1 MDAGKTESKAGS
13 SRQNAM
19 EVFVELRIPHA
30 RAWSQRYSES
40 SPMNGLLIVNKPA
53 GMTSHDVV
61 ASVRRLTGESSVG
74 HLGTLD
80 PMATGVLPLLLGRFT
95 RLAQFFQQDS
105 KRYTGTIRF
114 GFATD
119 TYDADGQSVGECIE
133 PGLTLEAVRAFASG
147 FQGEIEQMPP
157 PFSAKKS
164 QGVPAYK
171 LARQGKPVNLRP
183 VRIEIRRFEILG
195 YEAPD
200 APFAVEVSSGSYIR
214 SIAHEMGQ
222 LAGCGAHL
230 GSLCRVQ
237 AGEFILQQAATLDE
251 VAAWQKEDS
260 LADRLPHPRCVLPQ
274 MPSVTVDENT
284 AARLKNGMACNL
296 PDYSGAP
303 YIKIFTDQRQLFAI
317 GRRIAGTLTQPVAV
331 LG

>member
-1 MDAGKTESKAGS
+1 
-13 SRQNAM
+13 
-19 EVFVELRIPHA
+19 
-30 RAWSQRYSES
+30 
-40 SPMNGLLIVNKPA
+40 MNGLLIVNKSA

-61 ASVRRLTGESSVG
+61 ATVRKLTGESSVG

-95 RLAQFFQQDS
+95 RLAQFFKQDS

-119 TYDADGQSVGECIE
+119 TYDADGETVGDCMD
-133 PGLTLEAVRAFASG
+133 PGLTLEEICRLAERFH
-147 FQGEIEQMPP
+147 GEIDQMPP
-157 PFSAKKS
+157 PYSAKKS

-171 LARQGKPVNLRP
+171 LARQGKPVELRS
-183 VRIEIRRFEILG
+183 VRIEIRHFEILS
-195 YEAPD
+195 YEAPN
-200 APFAVEVSSGSYIR
+200 APFVVEVSSGSYIR
-214 SIAHEMGQ
+214 SIAHELGQ

-237 AGEFILQQAATLDE
+237 AGEFSLEEAATLE
-251 VAAWQKEDS
+251 EIAAWQQENS
-260 LADRLPHPRCVLPQ
+260 LEQRLPHPRCLLPQ

-284 AARLKNGMACNL
+284 ALRLKNGMACNL
-296 PDYSGAP
+296 PEYSNAS
-303 YIKIFTDQRQLFAI
+303 YIKIFTGQRELFAI
-317 GRRIAGTLTQPVAV
+317 GRRVAGTLMQPMAV

>member
-1 MDAGKTESKAGS
+1 
-13 SRQNAM
+13 
-19 EVFVELRIPHA
+19 
-30 RAWSQRYSES
+30 
-40 SPMNGLLIVNKPA
+40 MNGLLIVNKPA

-61 ASVRRLTGESSVG
+61 ATVRKLTGESSVG

-95 RLAQFFQQDS
+95 RLAQFFKQDR

-119 TYDADGQSVGECIE
+119 TYDADGEAVAELVD
-133 PGLTLEAVRAFASG
+133 PVLTLEEIRRLAEKFR
-147 FQGEIEQMPP
+147 GEIDQIPP
-157 PFSAKKS
+157 PYSAKKS

-171 LARQGKPVNLRP
+171 LVRQGKPVALRP
-183 VRIEIRRFEILG
+183 VRIEVRQLEISA
-195 YEAPD
+195 YEAPN
-200 APFAVEVSSGSYIR
+200 APFVVEVSSGSYIR

-237 AGEFILQQAATLDE
+237 AGEFTLEQAATLDE
-251 VAAWQKEDS
+251 IAAWQKEDS
-260 LADRLPHPRCVLPQ
+260 LLERLPHPRCMLPQ
-274 MPSVTVDENT
+274 MPSVTVEENT
-284 AARLKNGMACNL
+284 AMRLKNGMACNL
-296 PDYSGAP
+296 PEYSNAP
-303 YIKIFTDQRQLFAI
+303 FVKIFIDQRALFAI
-317 GRRIAGTLTQPVAV
+317 GRRIAGTLMQPMAV

>member
-1 MDAGKTESKAGS
+1 
-13 SRQNAM
+13 
-19 EVFVELRIPHA
+19 
-30 RAWSQRYSES
+30 
-40 SPMNGLLIVNKPA
+40 MNGLLIVNKPA

-61 ASVRRLTGESSVG
+61 ATVRKLTGESSVG

-95 RLAQFFQQDS
+95 RLAQFFKQDS

-119 TYDADGQSVGECIE
+119 TYDAEGEAVGECVH
-133 PGLTLEAVRAFASG
+133 PDLTLEEIRSFAKK
-147 FQGEIEQMPP
+147 FLGEIDQVPP
-157 PFSAKKS
+157 PYSAKKS

-171 LARQGKPVNLRP
+171 LARQGKPVELRP
-183 VRIEIRRFEILG
+183 VRIEIRQFEIPD
-195 YEAPD
+195 YEAPN
-200 APFAVEVSSGSYIR
+200 APFIVEVSSGSYIR

-237 AGEFILQQAATLDE
+237 AGEFTLEQAATLE
-251 VAAWQKEDS
+251 EIAAWQKEES
-260 LADRLPHPRCVLPQ
+260 LMERLPHPRCVLSD

-284 AARLKNGMACNL
+284 ASRLKNGMACNL
-296 PDYSGAP
+296 PDYSNAL
-303 YIKIFTDQRQLFAI
+303 YIKIFTDQRELFAI
-317 GRRIAGTLTQPVAV
+317 GRRIAGTLMQTMAV

>member
-1 MDAGKTESKAGS
+1 
-13 SRQNAM
+13 
-19 EVFVELRIPHA
+19 
-30 RAWSQRYSES
+30 
-40 SPMNGLLIVNKPA
+40 MNGLLIVNKPA

-61 ASVRRLTGESSVG
+61 ATVRRLTGESSVG

-105 KRYTGTIRF
+105 KCYTGTIRF

-119 TYDADGQSVGECIE
+119 TYDADGEAVGISLE
-133 PGLTLEAVRAFASG
+133 PGLTLDQVRAFAAG
-147 FQGEIEQMPP
+147 FHGQIDQVPP
-157 PFSAKKS
+157 PFSAKKT

-183 VRIEIRRFEILG
+183 VKIEIRKFEILG
-195 YEAPD
+195 YEEPD
-200 APFAVEVSSGSYIR
+200 APFSVEVSSGSYIR

-230 GSLCRVQ
+230 GSLCRVR
-237 AGEFILQQAATLDE
+237 AGEFSLQQAATLDE
-251 VAAWQKEDS
+251 IAAWQNEGS
-260 LADRLPHPRCVLPQ
+260 LTERLPHPRCVLPQ
-274 MPSVTVDENT
+274 MPSVTVDVNT

-296 PDYSGAP
+296 PEYSSAP
-303 YIKIFTDQRQLFAI
+303 YMKIFTDQRELFAI
-317 GRRIAGTLTQPVAV
+317 GRRIAGTLTQPMAV

>member
-1 MDAGKTESKAGS
+1 
-13 SRQNAM
+13 
-19 EVFVELRIPHA
+19 
-30 RAWSQRYSES
+30 
-40 SPMNGLLIVNKPA
+40 MNGLLIVNKPA

-61 ASVRRLTGESSVG
+61 ATVRKLTGESSVG

-95 RLAQFFQQDS
+95 RLAQFFKQDS

-119 TYDADGQSVGECIE
+119 TYDADGEAVGECVDPE
-133 PGLTLEAVRAFASG
+133 LTLEEIRRFAEK
-147 FQGEIEQMPP
+147 FRGEIDQVPP
-157 PFSAKKS
+157 PYSAKKS

-171 LARQGKPVNLRP
+171 LARQGKPVELRP
-183 VRIEIRRFEILG
+183 VRIEILRFEIPG
-195 YEAPD
+195 YETPN
-200 APFAVEVSSGSYIR
+200 APFVVEVSSGSYIR

-237 AGEFILQQAATLDE
+237 AGEFSLQQAATLDQI
-251 VAAWQKEDS
+251 AAWQIEGS
-260 LADRLPHPRCVLPQ
+260 LVDRLPHPRCVLPH

-284 AARLKNGMACNL
+284 ASRLKNGMACNL
-296 PDYSGAP
+296 PEYSDAL
-303 YIKIFTDQRQLFAI
+303 YIKIFTDQRELFAI
-317 GRRIAGTLTQPVAV
+317 GRRVAGTLMQPMAV

>member
-1 MDAGKTESKAGS
+1 
-13 SRQNAM
+13 
-19 EVFVELRIPHA
+19 
-30 RAWSQRYSES
+30 
-40 SPMNGLLIVNKPA
+40 MNGLLIVNKPP

-61 ASVRRLTGESSVG
+61 AKVRKLTGESSVG

-95 RLAQFFQQDS
+95 RLAQFFNQDS
-105 KRYTGTIRF
+105 KRYSGTIQF

-119 TYDADGQSVGECIE
+119 TYDADGKAVGE
-133 PGLTLEAVRAFASG
+133 PVNPALTLEGIRGFAEE
-147 FQGEIEQMPP
+147 FQGEIDQMPP

-171 LARQGKPVNLRP
+171 LARQGKPVELRP
-183 VRIEIRRFEILG
+183 VKIQIRRFEISN
-195 YEAPD
+195 YD
-200 APFAVEVSSGSYIR
+200 APNASFAVEVSSGSYIR

-230 GSLCRVQ
+230 ASLCRVQ
-237 AGEFILQQAATLDE
+237 AGEFTLDQAATLDE
-251 VAAWQKEDS
+251 IAAWQSES
-260 LADRLPHPRCVLPQ
+260 CLGERLPHPRCLLPR

-284 AARLKNGMACNL
+284 AFRLKNGMACNL
-296 PDYSGAP
+296 PEYSNAP
-303 YIKIFTDQRQLFAI
+303 FVKIFTDQRELFAI
-317 GRRIAGTLTQPVAV
+317 GRRVAGTLMQPMAV

>member
-1 MDAGKTESKAGS
+1 
-13 SRQNAM
+13 
-19 EVFVELRIPHA
+19 
-30 RAWSQRYSES
+30 
-40 SPMNGLLIVNKPA
+40 MNGLLIVNKPA

-61 ASVRRLTGESSVG
+61 ARVRKLTGESSVG

-95 RLAQFFQQDS
+95 RLAQFFKQDT

-119 TYDADGQSVGECIE
+119 TYDADGEAVGECVN
-133 PGLTLEAVRAFASG
+133 PDLTLEEIRSVAKKFL
-147 FQGEIEQMPP
+147 GEIDQVPP
-157 PFSAKKS
+157 PYSAKKS

-171 LARQGKPVNLRP
+171 LARQGKPVHLRP
-183 VRIEIRRFEILG
+183 VRIEIRQFEISA
-195 YEAPD
+195 YDAPN

-237 AGEFILQQAATLDE
+237 AGEFTLEQAATLDE
-251 VAAWQKEDS
+251 IAAWQKEDS
-260 LADRLPHPRCVLPQ
+260 LVERLPHPRCVLPQ

-284 AARLKNGMACNL
+284 ATRLKNGMACNL
-296 PDYSGAP
+296 PEYSNAP
-303 YIKIFTDQRQLFAI
+303 FVKIFIDQRELFAI
-317 GRRIAGTLTQPVAV
+317 GRRIAGTLMQPMAV

>member
-1 MDAGKTESKAGS
+1 
-13 SRQNAM
+13 
-19 EVFVELRIPHA
+19 
-30 RAWSQRYSES
+30 
-40 SPMNGLLIVNKPA
+40 MNGLLIVNKPA

-61 ASVRRLTGESSVG
+61 ATVRKLTGESSVG

-95 RLAQFFQQDS
+95 RLAQFFKQDS

-119 TYDADGQSVGECIE
+119 TYDADGEVVGECVDPE
-133 PGLTLEAVRAFASG
+133 LTLEEIRSFAKK
-147 FQGEIEQMPP
+147 FLGEIDQMPP
-157 PFSAKKS
+157 PYSAKKS

-171 LARQGKPVNLRP
+171 LARQGKLVELRP
-183 VRIEIRRFEILG
+183 VRIEIREFEVQG
-195 YEAPD
+195 YEAPN
-200 APFAVEVSSGSYIR
+200 APFVVEVSSGSYIR
-214 SIAHEMGQ
+214 SIAHEMGT

-237 AGEFILQQAATLDE
+237 AGEFRLEQAATLE
-251 VAAWQKEDS
+251 EIAAWQKEDS
-260 LADRLPHPRCVLPQ
+260 LVGRLPHPRCVLPQ

-284 AARLKNGMACNL
+284 ATRLKNGMACNL
-296 PDYSGAP
+296 AEYSNAP
-303 YIKIFTDQRQLFAI
+303 FVKIFTDQRELFAI
-317 GRRIAGTLTQPVAV
+317 GRRIAGTLMQPLAV

>member
-1 MDAGKTESKAGS
+1 
-13 SRQNAM
+13 
-19 EVFVELRIPHA
+19 
-30 RAWSQRYSES
+30 
-40 SPMNGLLIVNKPA
+40 MNGLLIVNKSA

-61 ASVRRLTGESSVG
+61 AKVRKLTGESSVG

-119 TYDADGQSVGECIE
+119 TYDADGDRVGECVD
-133 PGLTLEAVRAFASG
+133 PKLTLAEIRGLAERFH
-147 FQGEIEQMPP
+147 GEIDQMPP
-157 PFSAKKS
+157 PFSAKKL

-171 LARQGKPVNLRP
+171 LARAGKPVELRP
-183 VRIEIRRFEILG
+183 VRIEVRRLEILG
-195 YEAPD
+195 YDPPS
-200 APFAVEVSSGSYIR
+200 APFIVDVLSGGYIR
-214 SIAHEMGQ
+214 SIAHEFGQ

-237 AGEFILQQAATLDE
+237 AGEFTLEQAAALDE
-251 VAAWQKEDS
+251 IAAWQRDGSFAEH
-260 LADRLPHPRCVLPQ
+260 LPHPRCLLPQ
-274 MPSVTVDENT
+274 MPSVTVDEGT
-284 AARLKNGMACNL
+284 AIRLKNGMACNL
-296 PDYSGAP
+296 PDYSAAP
-303 YIKIFTDQRQLFAI
+303 FIKIFTDQRELFAI
-317 GRRIAGTLTQPVAV
+317 GRRIAGTLTQPMAV

>member
-1 MDAGKTESKAGS
+1 
-13 SRQNAM
+13 
-19 EVFVELRIPHA
+19 
-30 RAWSQRYSES
+30 
-40 SPMNGLLIVNKPA
+40 MNGLLIVNKPA
-53 GMTSHDVV
+53 GITSHDVV
-61 ASVRRLTGESSVG
+61 ATVRKLTGESSVG

-95 RLAQFFQQDS
+95 RLAQFFKQDS

-119 TYDADGQSVGECIE
+119 TYDADGEAVGECVD
-133 PGLTLEAVRAFASG
+133 PVLTLE
-147 FQGEIEQMPP
+147 EIRKLAEKFLGQIDQVPP

-171 LARQGKPVNLRP
+171 LARQGKPVELRP
-183 VRIEIRRFEILG
+183 VRIKICQFEIPG
-195 YEAPD
+195 YEAPN
-200 APFAVEVSSGSYIR
+200 APFTVEVSSGSYIR

-230 GSLCRVQ
+230 ASLCRVQ
-237 AGEFILQQAATLDE
+237 AGEFALGQAATLE
-251 VAAWQKEDS
+251 EIAAWQKEDS
-260 LADRLPHPRCVLPQ
+260 LAERVPHPRCLLPQ

-284 AARLKNGMACNL
+284 ATRLKNGMACNL
-296 PDYSGAP
+296 PEYSNAP
-303 YIKIFTDQRQLFAI
+303 FVKIFTDQRELFAI
-317 GRRIAGTLTQPVAV
+317 GRRIAGTLMQPMAV